1 MLTLFTDGAS
11 CNSNSG
17 NNNARTK
24 GQGQAL
30 AVGTWGGQHVRAE
43 VSEQGVE
50 LEFDCAQGHIAQ
62 KIVLDNAGGFA
73 VSGTFGTQR
82 PGPTRDDESS
92 SSRTVQYKGTVK
104 DNEMQ
109 LAVSDPKSKE
119 DLGSFNLKFGN
130 EGRLMK
136 CR

>member
-1 MLTLFTDGAS
+1 
-11 CNSNSG
+11 
-17 NNNARTK
+17 
-24 GQGQAL
+24 
-30 AVGTWGGQHVRAE
+30 
-43 VSEQGVE
+43 VSERGVE

-62 KIVLDNAGGFA
+62 KIVLDNSGGFD

-92 SSRTVQYKGTVK
+92 SSRTVHYKGTVK

-119 DLGSFNLKFGN
+119 DLGSFILKFGN